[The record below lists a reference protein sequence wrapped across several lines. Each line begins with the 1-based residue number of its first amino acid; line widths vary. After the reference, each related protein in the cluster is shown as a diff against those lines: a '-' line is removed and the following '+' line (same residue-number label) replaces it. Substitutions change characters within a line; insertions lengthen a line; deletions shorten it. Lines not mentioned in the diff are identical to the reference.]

1 MRKDEMNGGYEP
13 NPAGIIQAVVI
24 ALVIGGIAFGALRI
38 VQAGHVGIV
47 TRFGAV
53 KRVADPGIVLKIP
66 FAERVVKME
75 TRTQKEEVE
84 ANAASKDL
92 QEVHS
97 TLALNYHLD
106 GKYATDVYQN
116 VGTEYRERI
125 VDPSLQ
131 EAFKATTAQ
140 FTAEE
145 LITKREEVKKVAR
158 EHLKERLEP
167 SHVIVDDLNIVNFQF
182 SKEFDKAI
190 EEKQVANQNVQREIQ
205 NLERIKVEA
214 QQAKTQAQ
222 GQAEAQRALREN
234 GALSPEYLEYQAL
247 QKWNGILPNVVGGAV
262 PFINVT
268 EWVNLQQN

>member
-1 MRKDEMNGGYEP
+1 MNGGYEP